1 MQHTTADRSAILE
14 AIPEIFV
21 EYVKHWNLLDL
32 SALLRTSKVV
42 ATMLNDVNLTTKIIQ
57 NQL

>member
-1 MQHTTADRSAILE
+1 MTSALLDVLPEILE
-14 AIPEIFV
+14 

-32 SALLRTSKVV
+32 SALLRTSKIV
-42 ATMLNDVNLTTKIIQ
+42 AMMMSDINLIDTIIR